1 MYKKVIVGFLV
12 LATSTLFG
20 MSLDQLNNASKSELM
35 EIKGIGEA
43 KATAIIKERNKS
55 EFKSFED
62 FQRVKGVGEKITLKV
77 KNSVKLSSDVKKTG
91 AEKI

>member
-1 MYKKVIVGFLV
+1 MYKKVIAGFLV

-20 MSLDQLNNASKSELM
+20 MSLDQLNNASKLELM

-55 EFKSFED
+55 EFKSFEE